1 MGGSL
6 DPDQAPPEL
15 APVLRALSEGAGGAD
30 GLAAMLSG
38 DGGGGIGG
46 VGGGWGAGVDS
57 IGDGGGGP
65 SGSQPP
71 ILFSLCSS
79 VSSSHRH
86 HCFPCSHHVNSAMEP
101 RANQSPST

>member
-57 IGDGGGGP
+57 RGKGGGVGLTTTHFMMP
-65 SGSQPP
+65 LLIRFIQSPP
-71 ILFSLCSS
+71 PLL
-79 VSSSHRH
+79 
-86 HCFPCSHHVNSAMEP
+86 PCSHHVNSAIEP
-101 RANQSPST
+101 RANQ